1 MHQGDIQIPVQQA
14 GLRMCDHHIPEVTA
28 LHFHRQQTVQARIVP
43 DRHHFKMIS
52 GEQVSVPAAMEAVAL
67 VEVVAMALVP
77 LVLVHHIH
85 RILHGMVHQ
94 QVQII
99 NLHHHIPVDLP
110 AVVLMTIGEFI
121 NKSK

>member
-1 MHQGDIQIPVQQA
+1 MHQGDIQIPVQQV
-14 GLRMCDHHIPEVTA
+14 GLRMCDHHTPEVTV

-52 GEQVSVPAAMEAVAL
+52 GEQVSVPAATEAVAL
-67 VEVVAMALVP
+67 VEVVAMAPVL

-85 RILHGMVHQ
+85 RILRDMVHR

-99 NLHHHIPVDLP
+99 NLHRHISVDLP
-110 AVVLMTIGEFI
+110 AVVRMTIGMFI
-121 NKSK
+121 N

>member
-14 GLRMCDHHIPEVTA
+14 GLRMCDHHTPEVTV
-28 LHFHRQQTVQARIVP
+28 LHFHRQQTVRARIVP

-52 GEQVSVPAAMEAVAL
+52 GEQVSVLAAMEAVAL

-85 RILHGMVHQ
+85 RILRDMVLQ
-94 QVQII
+94 RVQTI
-99 NLHHHIPVDLP
+99 NLHRHIPVDLP
-110 AVVLMTIGEFI
+110 VVLHMTIGKVI
-121 NKSK
+121 P